1 VDPPETR
8 SWSRKNVPSGKS
20 SSGRHGLA
28 LVCVSIGLLII
39 ACAIVLA
46 SPRMAEA
53 ASVQQLTFGQFQQKV
68 QDHQI
73 DSPVVIDT
81 KTFQVQG
88 TVTNDGSFEVGYTP
102 DFPMATYLRSNGI
115 DFTTSSGSS
124 GTSWG
129 ALLIYLLLPAVI
141 VIWLLMARR
150 RAVGG
155 VGNQVMGF
163 GKATAKR
170 VNVDQPRVTFDDVAG
185 VDEAVEELQ
194 EIKDYLSNPTKFTRL
209 GAKMPTGVL
218 LFGPPGTGKTLLA
231 RAVAG
236 EAGVPFFSI
245 SGSDFVE
252 MFVGVGASRVRDL
265 FQQAK
270 ENQPCIIFIDEI
282 DAVGR
287 HRGAGIGGGSD
298 EREQTLNQLLV
309 QMDGFE
315 PHDKVVVMAGTNRPD
330 ILDPAL
336 LRPGRFDRQILVDQP
351 DKSGRR
357 GILAIHARGKPLEAN
372 LDLDLLAGQTPGFTG
387 ADLAN
392 LMNEAALLAAR
403 RNKRLIGMPELEEAI
418 LRIIAGP
425 EKKSRILSER
435 ERLITAYHET
445 GHALVA
451 HYLPYLNPVQK
462 ISIVSRGHA
471 LGFTVTQPIEDRFMM
486 QKQEILNSLAQMVG
500 GRVAEEITFDDIT
513 TGAAD
518 DLQKATEMARR
529 MVSRYGMSE
538 ELGLFAVSQD
548 NDQPFAGRELGGN
561 PEYSEDTA
569 KRIDLEI
576 RRLIDDAHKRARE
589 VLTKHRPQL
598 ELVAQTLLER
608 ETVDQADFEALLADT
623 PGQGKPVPADGSNP
637 KPAEII
643 PGAAVLA
650 EVPPAASSGP
660 SGAGTSAHQR
670 ADGAGARRRLRP

>member
-1 VDPPETR
+1 
-8 SWSRKNVPSGKS
+8 VPLANNNTS
-20 SSGRHGLA
+20 SKRPVFKTGLA
-28 LVCVSIGLLII
+28 FLVILAAFCL
-39 ACAIVLA
+39 LA
-46 SPRMAEA
+46 SPPPAKAAAAET
-53 ASVQQLTFGQFQQKV
+53 LTFGDFQQKV
-68 QDHQI
+68 QDHQVN
-73 DSPVVIDT
+73 SPVLIRT
-81 KTFQVQG
+81 KDMQVRG
-88 TVTNDGSFEVGYTP
+88 TLKAGTPFTVGYTQ
-102 DFPMATYLRSNGI
+102 DFGIATYLRDNNI
-115 DFTTSSGSS
+115 DFTTDAQTGSS
-124 GTSWG
+124 WPTLVLWLVFPGIIILW
-129 ALLIYLLLPAVI
+129 LIF
-141 VIWLLMARR
+141 ARR
-150 RAVGG
+150 RGAVGG
-155 VGNQVMGF
+155 AANQVMGF

-170 VNVDQPRVTFDDVAG
+170 VSPDQPRVTFADVAG
-185 VDEAVEELQ
+185 VNEAIEELQ
-194 EIKDYLSNPTKFTRL
+194 EIKDYLSDPVKYIRL

-218 LFGPPGTGKTLLA
+218 LYGPPGTGKTLLA

-270 ENQPCIIFIDEI
+270 DNQPSIVFIDEI

-287 HRGAGIGGGSD
+287 HRGAGFGGGSD

-315 PHDKVVVMAGTNRPD
+315 PHDKVIVMAGTNRPD

-351 DKSGRR
+351 DKGGRAN
-357 GILAIHARGKPLEAN
+357 ILRIHARGKPLEDGI
-372 LDLDLLAGQTPGFTG
+372 DLDLLASQTPGFTG

-392 LMNEAALLAAR
+392 LMNEGALLAAR
-403 RNKRLIGMPELEEAI
+403 RNKKTIGMAELEEAI

-462 ISIVSRGHA
+462 ISIVSRGQA
-471 LGFTVTQPIEDRFMM
+471 LGFTVTRPVEDRFMM
-486 QKQEILNSLAQMVG
+486 QKQEILNSLAQMIG
-500 GRVAEEITFDDIT
+500 GRVAEEIHFDDIT

-529 MVSRYGMSE
+529 MVSRYGMSD
-538 ELGLFAVSQD
+538 ELGLFAVSKD
-548 NDQPFAGRELGGN
+548 PAQPFAGREFGMA

-569 KRIDLEI
+569 KKIDDEI
-576 RRLIDDAHKRARE
+576 RRLIDGAHERARE
-589 VLTKHRPQL
+589 VLTDQL
-598 ELVAQTLLER
+598 AELDLVAQTLLEK
-608 ETVDQADFEALLADT
+608 ETIDGAQFEALLA
-623 PGQGKPVPADGSNP
+623 KPV
-637 KPAEII
+637 
-643 PGAAVLA
+643 L
-650 EVPPAASSGP
+650 EVVTA
-660 SGAGTSAHQR
+660 
-670 ADGAGARRRLRP
+670 